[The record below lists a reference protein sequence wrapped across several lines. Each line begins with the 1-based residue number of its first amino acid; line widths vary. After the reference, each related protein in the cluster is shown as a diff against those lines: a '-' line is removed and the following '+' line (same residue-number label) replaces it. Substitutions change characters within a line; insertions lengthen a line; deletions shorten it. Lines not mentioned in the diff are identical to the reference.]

1 MGYPIIGSTNQT
13 FMGTFVSMARIALVV
28 IYVIG
33 MVIAVIAMDADGG
46 GGEAA
51 SLWTLGASVLLGAGT
66 GDYRLATLAVLA
78 IPIAI
83 PFGLP
88 ADRESDPVLPVWVG
102 AMYFA
107 LFSSALILVSAF
119 LREVVVSR
127 LRRRR
132 ASRGSGIA

>member
-1 MGYPIIGSTNQT
+1 
-13 FMGTFVSMARIALVV
+13 MARIALVV

-33 MVIAVIAMDADGG
+33 VVIAVISLDANGG
-46 GGEAA
+46 GGEEATI
-51 SLWTLGASVLLGAGT
+51 WVLGVSVLLGAGT
-66 GDYRLATLAVLA
+66 GDFRLALLSALAV
-78 IPIAI
+78 PIAI

-88 ADRESDPVLPVWVG
+88 AGEGDPLLPTWVG

-119 LREVVVSR
+119 VREVAESR

>member
-1 MGYPIIGSTNQT
+1 
-13 FMGTFVSMARIALVV
+13 ALVAV
-28 IYVIG
+28 YVAG
-33 MVIAVIAMDADGG
+33 VVFAVVAMDAEGG

-51 SLWTLGASVLLGAGT
+51 TLWMLGVSVLLGAGT
-66 GDYRLATLAVLA
+66 GEFRYALLSLLA

-88 ADRESDPVLPVWVG
+88 TDRESDPVFPVWVG

-107 LFSSALILVSAF
+107 FFSAALILCSA
-119 LREVVVSR
+119 LVRRLAEAR

-132 ASRGSGIA
+132 ASRGSEIA